1 MDEFSSQTSSSQ
13 RWESV
18 GIHQTGHN
26 TPGLTEV
33 LHGQDAQ
40 EPDHHLE
47 DLVMESVQPLILFRG
62 VWGLL
67 EHYLNMFLV
76 GRGHISVDST
86 QMAGFVLEYN
96 QV

>member
-1 MDEFSSQTSSSQ
+1 MNKQ
-13 RWESV
+13 ESV

-40 EPDHHLE
+40 EPDHHLDSLLTSAAGQE
-47 DLVMESVQPLILFRG
+47 DLVLESVQPLILFRG